1 MAEMLAAAIDL
12 PGVSILSEKALIQ
25 HGRPLH
31 GSAQIKASVA
41 RALIAA
47 LSDECKAY
55 CILSGYQ
62 QLPDSFDSDI
72 DFMVDKEDFRRLP
85 HIIETLSLQTDTKL
99 FQSIEHEITGRAYL
113 LASLSSNGVT
123 FIQLDSAS
131 DYRHFDSLWLRS
143 SEVLPA
149 RRWHPRGF
157 WIPSPAHEFAY
168 YLVKRINKSEFTPQ
182 HGSILRRL
190 YAEDPSGCNEMIAR
204 FWRPQIQRNA
214 LIQMANSNDWS
225 PLIADLETF
234 HEELMRNTGESSLQ
248 KVASIPSRGLHFLGR
263 VVRPTGGFVAL
274 MGPDGCGKSTV
285 LNAISQ
291 QFAPAFRNIQRFHMR
306 PYLLGRANS
315 AKGPVT
321 DPHGQPPRG
330 MLASVAKVF
339 YFAADYVFGYLLKI
353 LPALIRT
360 RLVLFDRYMYDL
372 LVDSKRV
379 RYGGPHWLLR
389 FATRF
394 IPRPD
399 LVVLLDAPPEVL
411 WSRKQEVPFEEVT
424 RQRSAYRQIAGKM
437 RSTVIVNAELPPGEV
452 IDRVADAIIDYFAA
466 RTARRLKLSS
476 PHSVQTIEADLP
488 SYKC

>member
-1 MAEMLAAAIDL
+1 
-12 PGVSILSEKALIQ
+12 
-25 HGRPLH
+25 
-31 GSAQIKASVA
+31 
-41 RALIAA
+41 
-47 LSDECKAY
+47 
-55 CILSGYQ
+55 
-62 QLPDSFDSDI
+62 
-72 DFMVDKEDFRRLP
+72 
-85 HIIETLSLQTDTKL
+85 
-99 FQSIEHEITGRAYL
+99 
-113 LASLSSNGVT
+113 
-123 FIQLDSAS
+123 
-131 DYRHFDSLWLRS
+131 
-143 SEVLPA
+143 
-149 RRWHPRGF
+149 
-157 WIPSPAHEFAY
+157 
-168 YLVKRINKSEFTPQ
+168 
-182 HGSILRRL
+182 
-190 YAEDPSGCNEMIAR
+190 
-204 FWRPQIQRNA
+204 
-214 LIQMANSNDWS
+214 
-225 PLIADLETF
+225 
-234 HEELMRNTGESSLQ
+234 
-248 KVASIPSRGLHFLGR
+248 
-263 VVRPTGGFVAL
+263 
-274 MGPDGCGKSTV
+274 
-285 LNAISQ
+285 
-291 QFAPAFRNIQRFHMR
+291 
-306 PYLLGRANS
+306 
-315 AKGPVT
+315 
-321 DPHGQPPRG
+321 